1 MTYSI
6 VAACPATGR
15 VGIAIASRSIAV
27 GFTQIHVVGKVGALV
42 RLGKRDDLTTRTLF
56 KLLEQGVPP
65 SAAVALSGIEERAH
79 LTRHVALIDA
89 AARTA
94 TWEAPATS
102 PWSGFV
108 TGDGF
113 IASGEG
119 LAGEGVIKAMAD
131 AFAAGGG
138 ADFDARLLEALEAG
152 AAAGGLAGLAE
163 RSAALVVHGTG
174 VHSELDLR
182 VDLHEGAIAEL
193 RAVFDFYKP
202 YESFYRLRSEN
213 PRQTPPQEAFMAT
226 LAATAD

>member
-6 VAACPATGR
+6 IAACPATGR

-27 GFTQIHVVGKVGALV
+27 GFTQVHLVGKVGALV

-65 SAAVALSGIEERAH
+65 SAAIALSGVEERSH
-79 LTRHVALIDA
+79 LTRQVALIDA
-89 AARTA
+89 SARTA
-94 TWEAPATS
+94 VWEASGTD

-108 TGDGF
+108 AGAGF

-119 LAGEGVIKAMAD
+119 LAGAGVIKAMAD
-131 AFAAGGG
+131 SFAAGGG
-138 ADFDARLLEALEAG
+138 SDFDVRLLAALEAG
-152 AAAGGLAGLAE
+152 SAAGGLAGPAE
-163 RSAALVVHGTG
+163 RSAALVVHGAG

-182 VDLHEGAIAEL
+182 IDLQEGAVAEL
-193 RAVFDFYKP
+193 RVMFDFYKP
-202 YESFYRLRSEN
+202 YEAFYRLRSEN